1 MTGARATLAIHDPPY
16 NLASFE
22 RRSIDEFVDWARQWV
37 RASESALDAH
47 ASLYVWLGAD
57 QTDGFQ
63 PLPDLLLIQLD
74 HRTRWTARVAVR
86 KRSSDAME
94 RLRKDLDSLLT
105 RLSNE
110 REVRDRLESLV
121 SVYPFNEYEYIIA
134 NLLAMDVQDLDAYQE
149 LRDDYIARN
158 LYLYVFEISAP
169 RNFGETWAQ
178 GHLKGLVPVL
188 KKPTKRIDPDYSG
201 QYDFLLDDIRI
212 EVKASRA
219 VDADLEEPL
228 YVKALAST
236 SKKSFW
242 MNFQQVKPG
251 CCDLFVWI
259 AVWRDVIR
267 YWVLASHE
275 VETDRHYST
284 GQHRGNTGEGQI
296 HIRQA
301 NIEDFRAYEV
311 QPNLLEDAIRAAYR
325 RQIEAKR

>member
-1 MTGARATLAIHDPPY
+1 
-16 NLASFE
+16 
-22 RRSIDEFVDWARQWV
+22 
-37 RASESALDAH
+37 
-47 ASLYVWLGAD
+47 
-57 QTDGFQ
+57 
-63 PLPDLLLIQLD
+63 
-74 HRTRWTARVAVR
+74 
-86 KRSSDAME
+86 ME
-94 RLRKDLDSLLT
+94 RLQKDLDSLLA

-110 REVRDRLESLV
+110 PEVRDRLRSLE

-134 NLLAMDVQDLDAYQE
+134 NLLAMDVLDLDAYLE

-169 RNFGETWAQ
+169 RKFGESWAQ
-178 GHLKGLVPVL
+178 GQLKGLVPAL
-188 KKPTKRIDPDYSG
+188 RKPTKRIDPDYSG
-201 QYDFLLDDIRI
+201 QYDFRLDAIRI

-219 VDADLEEPL
+219 VDADLDGPL

-236 SKKSFW
+236 SKKNFW

-251 CCDLFVWI
+251 CCDVFAWI

-275 VETDRHYST
+275 VETHRHYSI

-296 HIRQA
+296 HIKQD

-311 QPNLLEDAIRAAYR
+311 EPNLLEDAIREAYR
-325 RQIEAKR
+325 RQVEARR